1 MSRPSHS
8 QIWTAIDQL
17 AARFDMTTSALA
29 KVAGLDPTSFNRS
42 KRFSSDADAR
52 PRWPSTE
59 SLSKVLAATGVS
71 FGEFAAMAE
80 GGGTVGAK
88 GVPLIG
94 FAQAGD
100 DGYFDDAGF
109 PVGQG
114 WDEIDFPGL
123 AREGVYALEIS
134 GDSMAPVYREG
145 DRIVV
150 DPTGGEPRRG
160 DRVVV
165 KTTSGEVLAKEVAR
179 ITGKALELKSLN
191 PDYPGRTLERKDVA
205 WIARI
210 LWASQ

>member
-59 SLSKVLAATGVS
+59 SLSKVLAATGVT

-80 GGGTVGAK
+80 GGRSAGAK

-94 FAQAGD
+94 FAQAGVD
-100 DGYFDDAGF
+100 
-109 PVGQG
+109 QG
-114 WDEIDFPGL
+114 IHSYHIGL
-123 AREGVYALEIS
+123 FS
-134 GDSMAPVYREG
+134 
-145 DRIVV
+145 
-150 DPTGGEPRRG
+150 
-160 DRVVV
+160 
-165 KTTSGEVLAKEVAR
+165 
-179 ITGKALELKSLN
+179 
-191 PDYPGRTLERKDVA
+191 
-205 WIARI
+205 
-210 LWASQ
+210 

>member
-1 MSRPSHS
+1 MSRPSHT

-42 KRFSSDADAR
+42 KRFSPEPDVR

-59 SLSKVLAATGVS
+59 SLSKVLDATGVTFS
-71 FGEFAAMAE
+71 EFAAMAE
-80 GGGTVGAK
+80 GGRAAAPK

-114 WDEIDFPGL
+114 WDDIPLPGQ
-123 AREGVYALEIS
+123 AGGGVYALEIS

-145 DRIVV
+145 CQIVV
-150 DPTGGEPRRG
+150 DPASGEPRRG

-165 KTTSGEVLAKEVAR
+165 KTVDGEVLAKEVAR
-179 ITGKALELKSLN
+179 ISAKAIELKSLN
-191 PDYPGRTLERKDVA
+191 PDYPGRTLERKDIA

>member
-8 QIWTAIDQL
+8 QIWNAIDQL
-17 AARFDMTTSALA
+17 ATRFDMTTSALA
-29 KVAGLDPTSFNRS
+29 KLAGLDPTSFNRS
-42 KRFSSDADAR
+42 KRFSADADAR

-59 SLSKVLAATGVS
+59 SISKVLDATGLS
-71 FGEFAAMAE
+71 FPEFAAMV
-80 GGGTVGAK
+80 TGAAGAPAR

-150 DPTGGEPRRG
+150 DPAAAEPRRG

-165 KTTSGEVLAKEVAR
+165 KTLDGEVLAKEIAR
-179 ITGKALELKSLN
+179 ITAKAVELKSLN
-191 PDYPGRTLERKDVA
+191 PDYPGRTLDRKDIA

>member
-1 MSRPSHS
+1 MSRPSHT

-29 KVAGLDPTSFNRS
+29 RVAGLDPTSFNRS
-42 KRFSSDADAR
+42 KRFSTDADAR

-59 SLSKVLAATGVS
+59 SLSKVLAATGVTFS
-71 FGEFAAMAE
+71 EFAAMAE
-80 GGGTVGAK
+80 GGRAAAAK

-114 WDEIDFPGL
+114 WDEINFPGL
-123 AREGVYALEIS
+123 SREGVYALEIS

-145 DRIVV
+145 DQIVV
-150 DPTGGEPRRG
+150 DPTSGEPRRG

-165 KTTSGEVLAKEVAR
+165 KTTDGEVLAKEVAR
-179 ITGKALELKSLN
+179 ITARAIELKSLN
-191 PDYPGRTLERKDVA
+191 PDYPGRTLERKDIA

>member
-42 KRFSSDADAR
+42 KRFSPDPDVR

-59 SLSKVLAATGVS
+59 SLSKVLAATGVTFS
-71 FGEFAAMAE
+71 EFAAMAE
-80 GGGTVGAK
+80 GGGTAGAK

-123 AREGVYALEIS
+123 DREGVYALEIS
-134 GDSMAPVYREG
+134 GDSMTPVYREG

-150 DPTGGEPRRG
+150 DPTGGEDFELLVAIAPGAPAPGGFTRVGTVLPAAEGLTFRAPDGTPR
-160 DRVVV
+160 
-165 KTTSGEVLAKEVAR
+165 EVR
-179 ITGKALELKSLN
+179 
-191 PDYPGRTLERKDVA
+191 
-205 WIARI
+205 
-210 LWASQ
+210 

>member
-1 MSRPSHS
+1 MRPSHS
-8 QIWTAIDQL
+8 QIWHAIDLL
-17 AARFDMTTSALA
+17 AARFDMTASALA
-29 KVAGLDPTSFNRS
+29 KLAGLDPTSFNRS
-42 KRFSSDADAR
+42 KRVSSDAEAR

-59 SLSKVLAATGVS
+59 SLSKVLEATGVS
-71 FGEFAAMAE
+71 FAEFAALAE
-80 GGGTVGAK
+80 GNGPATVR

-100 DGYFDDAGF
+100 DGFFDDAGF

-150 DPTGGEPRRG
+150 DPAGSEPRRG

-165 KTTSGEVLAKEVAR
+165 KTVAGEVLAKEVAR
-179 ITGKALELKSLN
+179 ISARSIELKSLN